1 MKARSH
7 YKTEFV
13 SYIPQEMKEGVVYVC
28 LPYNIAAHLCA
39 CGCKSEIYTPI
50 SGKSGW
56 VLTYDGVNVS
66 LTPSIGNGAYPC
78 RSHYFLQDGKVRWL
92 PPIMTDTQLGKK
104 AKTKGK
110 QGGFSGSETKKKKS
124 VFLKGKSCIYYIINQ
139 YWNRKV

>member
-1 MKARSH
+1 MKARNH

-50 SGKSGW
+50 SRKSGW

-92 PPIMTDTQLGKK
+92 PPIMTDTQLGRK
-104 AKTKGK
+104 AKTKGRRGILRK
-110 QGGFSGSETKKKKS
+110 WEKIYHN
-124 VFLKGKSCIYYIINQ
+124 FLYSLGLTPSIFLNIREK
-139 YWNRKV
+139 